1 MLSFSSLSQ
10 EKDID
15 KNEIRYRLTST
26 QVKIEKLDE
35 KLILANQRIA
45 SLPEGS
51 EVDPSVF
58 KGLEDLKN
66 ERKKLSNI
74 AYSLEMYLK
83 GNSDVSSEVKIITKE
98 EFDKYPELNQQQILA
113 RPERY
118 LVIGL

>member
-1 MLSFSSLSQ
+1 MKITICLLTLLMLSFSSLSQ

-66 ERKKLSNI
+66 ERKKL
-74 AYSLEMYLK
+74 
-83 GNSDVSSEVKIITKE
+83 
-98 EFDKYPELNQQQILA
+98 
-113 RPERY
+113 
-118 LVIGL
+118 